1 MDLLDCT
8 RPRSTGRGSKRR
20 LSYRCIFPNC
30 GYTRMAAGSVLRMG
44 GGQADRAY
52 VLESGELEVRKHDPN
67 GTEEVLALLWPAI
80 GWGEMS
86 PLLNVPQSGSVV
98 AVRDSQLRRVTS
110 ANFAYAIKDHPEETL
125 RLLKQLFERSSRAND
140 KLVFRKYLPR
150 IRGHSFR
157 GFGCCFLLD
166 QVSSKGPENDPRMH
180 HAGRQREQPV
190 YKITPAIVQATR
202 VGVLK
207 SLPTAMLQ
215 EMLVTFAAPVKK
227 RFARLTDRPP
237 RALPNSTLCSGS
249 TDIRW
254 P

>member
-190 YKITPAIVQATR
+190 YKTH
-202 VGVLK
+202 
-207 SLPTAMLQ
+207 SS
-215 EMLVTFAAPVKK
+215 
-227 RFARLTDRPP
+227 
-237 RALPNSTLCSGS
+237 NCSGHPCRRPQITADGNAS
-249 TDIRW
+249 GNVGHLRRTREKAFRKVDGSS
-254 P
+254 PQSFA